1 MLSYLKIKNL
11 ALVEDVTWELEKGL
25 VGVTG
30 ETGAGKSI
38 IVGALKL
45 ILGERADRGLI
56 RTGQDQCSV
65 EASFEV
71 EHLQAINAI
80 LDDAGIDPCE
90 DRTLL
95 LKRVVT
101 ATGNKQFV
109 NGSPATTQVL
119 KAVGE
124 YLVDL
129 HGPHDHQ
136 SLNSQERQLEMLD
149 RYAGV
154 EKQLVDYRSAYKAWR
169 STATELED
177 LIHSERAS
185 QQQIDLLKH
194 QITEISQAKL
204 REGEDEEI
212 EARHR
217 VGANSARIGELC
229 SAISERFSGGEG
241 GILDGLRDVAK
252 MVHELEKIDPTAAKV
267 FEEFE
272 TTQIALR
279 EMESSLQDYT
289 EDLELDPKEFAQL
302 ELRMSQLQQLKRKY
316 APTVK
321 GVLEHLADCEQK
333 LLKMEGRT
341 EEIERLTQLAA
352 EQLAA
357 VQKAGKTLSKKR
369 SDAAP
374 KLAKEVAKHLTDLG
388 FKQSVFEVAVI
399 PHAEPQREG
408 LEQIDFQF
416 APNPGEPC
424 KPLRMTASSGEMS
437 RVLLAV
443 KSALAKQDSVGL
455 LVFDEIDAN
464 VGGNIAEAVGRKMH
478 TIGQARQVIA
488 ITHFPQV
495 ASLAQSHFVV
505 SKEVKDNRTR
515 STIRQIADE
524 ERVEELARM
533 LGGKL
538 ESAREH
544 ARSLLAGAA

>member
-71 EHLQAINAI
+71 EHLNAVNAI
-80 LDDAGIDPCE
+80 LDEAGIDPCE
-90 DRTLL
+90 GRSLL
-95 LKRVVT
+95 LKRVS

-109 NGSPATTQVL
+109 NGSAATTQVL

-136 SLNSQERQLEMLD
+136 SLNNQDRQLEMLD

-154 EKQLVDYRSAYKAWR
+154 EKPLADYRAAWKVWR
-169 STATELED
+169 STSLELDE
-177 LIHSERAS
+177 LVNSERAS
-185 QQQIDLLKH
+185 QQQIDLLKY
-194 QITEISQAKL
+194 QITEISQAQL
-204 REGEDEEI
+204 RPGEDEEI
-212 EARHR
+212 EARHK

-229 SAISERFSGGEG
+229 SGINNLLSGGDSSV
-241 GILDGLRDVAK
+241 LDGLRDMAK
-252 MVHELEKIDPTAAKV
+252 MVHELEKIDPSSSKI

-272 TTQIALR
+272 STHIALR
-279 EMESSLQDYT
+279 ELESSLQDYA

-302 ELRMSQLQQLKRKY
+302 EQRMSTIQQLKRKY
-316 APTVK
+316 APSVD
-321 GVLEHLADCEQK
+321 GILAHLHDCEGK
-333 LLKMEGRT
+333 LTKMEGRT
-341 EEIERLTQLAA
+341 EEIDRLTALAK
-352 EQLAA
+352 EQLAT
-357 VQKAGKTLSKKR
+357 VQKQGKALSKKR
-369 SDAAP
+369 TDSAP
-374 KLAKEVAKHLTDLG
+374 KLAKEVAKHLADLG
-388 FKQSVFEVAVI
+388 FKQSVFEVAVQTQE
-399 PHAEPQREG
+399 EPQRDG

-416 APNPGEPC
+416 APNPGEPL

-464 VGGNIAEAVGRKMH
+464 VGGNIAEAVGKKMH
-478 TIGQARQVIA
+478 AIGASRQVIA

-495 ASLAQSHFVV
+495 ASLAQSHFMV

-515 STIRQIADE
+515 STIRKLEDSDRI
-524 ERVEELARM
+524 EELARM

-544 ARSLLAGAA
+544 ARSLLAGA

>member
-65 EASFEV
+65 EASFHIENAA
-71 EHLQAINAI
+71 AINAI

-90 DRTLL
+90 DDTLL
-95 LKRVVT
+95 LKRVVS

-109 NGSPATTQVL
+109 NGSAATTQIL

-124 YLVDL
+124 FLVDL

-136 SLNSQERQLEMLD
+136 SLNSQDRQLEMLD
-149 RYAGV
+149 RYATL
-154 EKQLVDYRSAYKAWR
+154 EKPLAEYRAAWKLWR
-169 STATELED
+169 SSAAELDE
-177 LIHSERAS
+177 LVNSERAS
-185 QQQIDLLKH
+185 QQQIDLLKY

-204 REGEDEEI
+204 RPGEDEEI
-212 EARHR
+212 ESRHR

-229 SAISERFSGGEG
+229 SGISELLSGGEG
-241 GILDGLRDVAK
+241 GVLDGLREIAK
-252 MVHELEKIDPTAAKV
+252 MVHELEKIDASAAKV

-272 TTQIALR
+272 TTHIALR
-279 EMESSLQDYT
+279 EIDSSLQDYA
-289 EDLELDPKEFAQL
+289 EDLELDPKEFAHL
-302 ELRMSQLQQLKRKY
+302 EQRMSTIQQLKRKY
-316 APTVK
+316 APSVD
-321 GVLEHLADCEQK
+321 GILAHLEDCENK
-333 LLKMEGRT
+333 LTKMEGRT
-341 EEIERLTQLAA
+341 EEIERLTQLAKD
-352 EQLAA
+352 QLAT
-357 VQKAGKTLSKKR
+357 VQKHGKALSKKR

-374 KLAKEVAKHLTDLG
+374 KLAKEVAKHLADLG
-388 FKQSVFEVAVI
+388 FKQSVFEVGI
-399 PHAEPQREG
+399 TLQAEPQRDG
-408 LEQIDFQF
+408 LELIDFQF
-416 APNPGEPC
+416 APNPGEPL

-478 TIGQARQVIA
+478 AIGQARQVIA

-515 STIRQIADE
+515 SNIRRIEDE

-533 LGGKL
+533 LGGKAD
-538 ESAREH
+538 SARQH
-544 ARSLLAGAA
+544 ARSLLAAG